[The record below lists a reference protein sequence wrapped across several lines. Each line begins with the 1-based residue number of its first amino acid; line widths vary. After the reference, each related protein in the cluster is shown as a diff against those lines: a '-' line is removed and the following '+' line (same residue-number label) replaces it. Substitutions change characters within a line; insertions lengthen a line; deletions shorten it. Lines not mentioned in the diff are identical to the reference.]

1 MNLSKDR
8 KKLILKSLE
17 AIEDLNKDEEGNVI
31 NEYISDALADIEI
44 ALDPI
49 ATKEFIK
56 LLLGEVDFEFEMY
69 DLEDVLDIFEGD
81 EE

>member
-8 KKLILKSLE
+8 KKLILQSLE

-31 NEYISDALADIEI
+31 NEYIADALVDIEI

-49 ATKEFIK
+49 ASKEFIK
-56 LLLGEVDFEFEMY
+56 LLLGETDFEFELH
-69 DLEDVLDIFEGD
+69 DLADVLDVL
-81 EE
+81 EEEEE